1 MTIGTRHPTRGDTPQ
16 FQLRSFQD
24 LMRRRIRDVLLVSS
38 QYDSFIFEEGGTLH
52 ELIHHEYSDLSQTH
66 SPEFTRVSGGDEVL
80 ALLAGERPIDLIIT
94 TPHIEDLHPLQLV
107 KKLRERGTAIP
118 VVLLAF
124 DNRELADL
132 LAHPQASLFSG
143 IFVWEGDFRIISAII
158 KQLEDRMNVG
168 HDTGTGGV
176 QSIILIEDSI
186 RFYSSFLPL
195 IYTEILKQSQRLIPE
210 GVNPSHKFLR
220 MRARPK
226 ILLCTKY
233 EEAWRYFEELEEQVL
248 GVISDV
254 DFQREGRQDPEA
266 GIEFA
271 RRVKRRLSD
280 IPVLLQ
286 SNLPANE
293 AKALE
298 VGALFVLKDS
308 PFLLQEVRRF
318 IERYFGFGDFVFR
331 MPGGEEVGRAT
342 DLKSLEEAL
351 HSVPDESLRYHGER
365 NHFSRWLKARTEFYL
380 AHRLR
385 PRKVS
390 DYTSIGELRE
400 DLISSLRAYRRMQ
413 QRGLVTDF
421 QQQTF
426 DPQTSFARIGGGSLG
441 GKARGLGFLGKLLTE
456 GDFRYRDRGV
466 EIMIPAGVVLGTDVF
481 DQFVEENDLRIVAMG
496 DADDAE
502 IAGRFLSAPRF
513 PVEILRQLED
523 FLGLVREPLAVR
535 SSSLLEDSQY
545 QPFAGVYET
554 YMIPNAHRD
563 PAIRLRELL
572 DAIKRVYASTF
583 SRRAKDYIR
592 VTSYRLEEEKMAV
605 IVQKMVGGR
614 HGGRF
619 YPNFAGVARS
629 YNFYPSPPQKSS
641 DGIVSVALGLGKT
654 VVEGGASVRFC
665 PKFPGHL
672 QHYSSAD
679 DALANHQHEFF
690 ALDMEAAPAGAA
702 GAGRIPE
709 DVSIRKYPLSVAEE
723 DGTLVYV
730 GSTYSAQNDAVYDG
744 ISRSGTRL
752 VTFAPVLKNKLL
764 PLADILNDLLAAT
777 SEGVGTAVEM
787 EFAVNM
793 DVPAGEP
800 VEFGFLQLRP
810 LVVSREFEELQTIS
824 VEPERVLCRSEE
836 VLGNGIIDTIGDI
849 VYVDHDLFER
859 SHSLQVAQEVGY
871 FNAKLLSEQR
881 PYLLIGMGRWGTV
894 DPWLGI
900 PVQWDQV
907 GGARAIIE
915 SGFKDI
921 VVAPSQGSHFFQNL
935 TAFMI
940 GYFTVNPAI
949 GQGSIDWGW
958 LSRQQPSESRAY
970 TKHLRLSAPLI
981 VRMNGHEGKG
991 MIIRPA

>member
-1 MTIGTRHPTRGDTPQ
+1 MSSTKQPDQSHTPQ
-16 FQLRSFQD
+16 LQFSSFQD
-24 LMRRRIRDVLLVSS
+24 LMRSRIRDVLLISS

-52 ELIHHEYSDLSQTH
+52 ELIHHEYSDLNLTH
-66 SPEFTRVSGGDEVL
+66 SPEFTRVSRGEE
-80 ALLAGERPIDLIIT
+80 ALTLLSGKTPIDLVVM

-107 KKLRERGTAIP
+107 KRIRDQNASIP
-118 VVLLAF
+118 VVLLGF

-132 LAHPQASLFSG
+132 LAHPQSSLFSG
-143 IFVWEGDFRIISAII
+143 IFIWEGDFRIISAII
-158 KQLEDRMNVG
+158 KQLEDRLNVER
-168 HDTGTGGV
+168 DTGAGGV
-176 QSIILIEDSI
+176 QSIILIEDNI

-195 IYTEILKQSQRLIPE
+195 IYTEVLKQSQRLIPE
-210 GVNPSHKFLR
+210 GVNPAHKFLR

-226 ILLCTKY
+226 ILLCTTY
-233 EEAWRYFEELEEQVL
+233 EEAWRYFEEFEEQIL

-254 DFQREGRQDPEA
+254 DFQRNGRQDPEA

-271 RRVKRRLSD
+271 RKIKRKLSD

-293 AKALE
+293 AKAVQ
-298 VGALFVLKDS
+298 VGAQFVLKDS

-318 IERYFGFGDFVFR
+318 IEQYFGFGDFVFR
-331 MPGGEEVGRAT
+331 MPGGGEVGRAF

-351 HSVPDESLRYHGER
+351 RLVPDESLKYHGER

-421 QQQTF
+421 QPQSF

-456 GDFRYRDRGV
+456 QDFRHRHQGV
-466 EIMIPAGVVLGTDVF
+466 EVMIPAGVVVGTDVF
-481 DQFVEENDLRIVAMG
+481 DQFLEQNDLRIAAMG
-496 DADDAE
+496 SLDDQA
-502 IAGRFLSAPRF
+502 IVSRFLDAPQF
-513 PVEILRQLED
+513 PREILQHLGE

-554 YMIPNAHRD
+554 YMIPNAHPD
-563 PAIRLRELL
+563 PAIRLRELV

-583 SRRAKDYIR
+583 SRRAKDYIK

-614 HGGRF
+614 HGSRY

-629 YNFYPSPPQKSS
+629 YNFYPSPPQKAA

-665 PKFPGHL
+665 PKYPGHL
-672 QHYSSAD
+672 QQFSSTED
-679 DALANHQHEFF
+679 TLANHQHEFF
-690 ALDMEAAPAGAA
+690 ALDMEASPGGASVA
-702 GAGRIPE
+702 ARSPE
-709 DVSIRKYPLSVAEE
+709 DLYVRKFPLSVAEE
-723 DGTLVYV
+723 DGTLRYV

-744 ISRSGTRL
+744 LSRSGTRL

-764 PLADILNDLLAAT
+764 PLPEILDDLLRAAT
-777 SEGVGTAVEM
+777 AGVGTPVEM
-787 EFAVNM
+787 EFAVNV
-793 DVPAGEP
+793 DVPKGEP
-800 VEFGFLQLRP
+800 VEFGLLQLRP
-810 LVVSREFEELQTIS
+810 LVVSREFEELQTFS
-824 VEPERVLCRSEE
+824 VEPERVLCKSEE
-836 VLGNGIIDTIGDI
+836 VLGNGIIDSISDI
-849 VYVDHDLFER
+849 VFVDHDLFER
-859 SHSLQVAQEVGY
+859 SKSRQVAEEVGH

-881 PYLLIGMGRWGTV
+881 PYLLIGMGRWGTT

-907 GGARAIIE
+907 GGARTIIE

-940 GYFTVNPAI
+940 GYFTVNPALE
-949 GQGSIDWGW
+949 QGFIDWDW
-958 LSRQQPSESRAY
+958 LQHQQPFEKREY
-970 TKHLRLSAPLI
+970 TRHLRLPAPLI

-991 MIIRPA
+991 MIIRPI